1 MNVGYES
8 VLDIINAL
16 KEGEIQ
22 GVLLDTYIA
31 GEFQSDLRD
40 YKLQEI
46 LDHVFVYG
54 VVLVRDS
61 VELEQKFRS
70 YLERKQS
77 SVYATIS
84 QVVKPLKVS
93 EKYSLCEKWPC
104 SEFFWSVF
112 SSILTEY
119 GEVRSISPYSVQ
131 MRENTDQ
138 KNSKYGLPLRIYSKC
153 GKIRTR
159 KTPNMDTFHAVIL
172 IKKISTKFCSAI
184 VDMTKV
190 K

>member
-46 LDHVFVYG
+46 LEHVFVYG

-77 SVYATIS
+77 SIYATIS

-93 EKYSLCEKWPC
+93 EKYSLHEKCPY

-112 SSILTEY
+112 SPNA
-119 GEVRSISPYSVQ
+119 G
-131 MRENTDQ
+131 
-138 KNSKYGLPLRIYSKC
+138 KYGTEKLRI
-153 GKIRTR
+153 R
-159 KTPNMDTFHAVIL
+159 
-172 IKKISTKFCSAI
+172 I
-184 VDMTKV
+184 VFKQ
-190 K
+190 

>member
-1 MNVGYES
+1 M
-8 VLDIINAL
+8 LDIINAL

-46 LDHVFVYG
+46 LEHIFVYG

-61 VELEQKFRS
+61 IELEQKFRS
-70 YLERKQS
+70 YLERKQN

-93 EKYSLCEKWPC
+93 EKY
-104 SEFFWSVF
+104 
-112 SSILTEY
+112 
-119 GEVRSISPYSVQ
+119 
-131 MRENTDQ
+131 
-138 KNSKYGLPLRIYSKC
+138 
-153 GKIRTR
+153 
-159 KTPNMDTFHAVIL
+159 
-172 IKKISTKFCSAI
+172 
-184 VDMTKV
+184 
-190 K
+190 